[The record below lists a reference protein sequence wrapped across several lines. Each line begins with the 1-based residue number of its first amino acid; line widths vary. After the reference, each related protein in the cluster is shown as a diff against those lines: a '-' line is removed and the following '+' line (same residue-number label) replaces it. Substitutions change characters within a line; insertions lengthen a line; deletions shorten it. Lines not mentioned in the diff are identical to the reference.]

1 MNFAKFWQ
9 IFDKNEITELC
20 KGVHCVDLGESFQT
34 HIYFQNLASI
44 QPRTSPPKFAR
55 SLAVQPA
62 PYSADLPLEHLPGI
76 VDDFEEVRVRL
87 PAAGPVLVVLHVGA
101 RNLDRGKCGDPF
113 PCQTLD
119 DRSRLYRR
127 IVLFRQNCV
136 FSRAQTRSLEKS
148 EDARE
153 RRNMREREVNE
164 GPGDALI

>member
-1 MNFAKFWQ
+1 MQRIRN
-9 IFDKNEITELC
+9 L
-20 KGVHCVDLGESFQT
+20 VDLQKC
-34 HIYFQNLASI
+34 YQVSI
-44 QPRTSPPKFAR
+44 WLQKSALIKPRTSPPKFAR

-127 IVLFRQNCV
+127 IVLFRQKLR
-136 FSRAQTRSLEKS
+136 FFTRADKRSRKKRRRKRAQKYERTRS
-148 EDARE
+148 
-153 RRNMREREVNE
+153 
-164 GPGDALI
+164 